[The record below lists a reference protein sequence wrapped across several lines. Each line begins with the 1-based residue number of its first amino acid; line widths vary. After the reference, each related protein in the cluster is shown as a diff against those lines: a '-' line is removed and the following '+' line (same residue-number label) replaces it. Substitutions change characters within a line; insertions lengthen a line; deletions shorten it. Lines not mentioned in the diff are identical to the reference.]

1 MAFGWCL
8 KYNCAARVHHATT
21 LIATISWPRIQH
33 HSATIHGYP
42 SSRIVMDL
50 PIVRRSPLEILYP
63 RSIGRSC
70 SDLPID
76 RYIDSMIDGNRITI
90 ELDRHGILATVR
102 RFLNVQVRYNYALG
116 RRRRTCFIFTVAR
129 TRIRRKFCTRT
140 HEKARPN
147 HQKEKKA
154 SIIVHLNAKIPSEPS
169 ERSTKRQSC
178 TRTHE
183 RAGPN
188 RETDTEAS
196 MIVHLKSK
204 KPVRTIRKK
213 HQASIVYTHARTRR
227 SEP

>member
-116 RRRRTCFIFTVAR
+116 RRRRTCFISRWREPESDANSVHAR
-129 TRIRRKFCTRT
+129 TKT
-140 HEKARPN
+140 
-147 HQKEKKA
+147 
-154 SIIVHLNAKIPSEPS
+154 
-169 ERSTKRQSC
+169 
-178 TRTHE
+178 
-183 RAGPN
+183 
-188 RETDTEAS
+188 
-196 MIVHLKSK
+196 
-204 KPVRTIRKK
+204 PVRTIRKR
-213 HQASIVYTHARTRR
+213 QRR
-227 SEP
+227 QSFYI

>member
-129 TRIRRKFCTRT
+129 TRISRQRDTRT
-140 HEKARPN
+140 HENARPN
-147 HQKEKKA
+147 HQKEKNA
-154 SIIVHLNAKIPSEPS
+154 SIVLHLNAKIPSEPS
-169 ERSTKRQSC
+169 EIHRGVNRC
-178 TRTHE
+178 TPEYENH
-183 RAGPN
+183 
-188 RETDTEAS
+188 
-196 MIVHLKSK
+196 
-204 KPVRTIRKK
+204 
-213 HQASIVYTHARTRR
+213 
-227 SEP
+227 